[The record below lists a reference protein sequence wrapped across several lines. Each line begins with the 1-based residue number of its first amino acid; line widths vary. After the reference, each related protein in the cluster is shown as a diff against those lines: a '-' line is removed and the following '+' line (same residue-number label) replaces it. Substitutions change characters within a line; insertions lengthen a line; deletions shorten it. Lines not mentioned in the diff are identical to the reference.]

1 MLFQTIASPLIDSLF
16 LTIMSAFDLW
26 KGRCQS
32 MHADVVQS
40 GDQCRV
46 LGYRQGICTVGLRK
60 MIKCN
65 EWICCTC
72 LLTSM
77 QEQNGSAIPVWSE
90 TALPFRVQSFY
101 LGFCTPRHGRFP
113 VWQVLDCQSRNLNHL
128 KPVWL
133 CLDWQ
138 ILVSGVQVHQGR
150 DRGGVTSAVC
160 TIVSSLGKKDSRES
174 KTTLWHTLTVWCMVH
189 LMLHSIQCFLLSGGR
204 GMLHMRIIY
213 IYIICMIMLWYDYM
227 INASNEP
234 SWSILHYLH
243 IT

>member
-1 MLFQTIASPLIDSLF
+1 MNVNKHAGTEWQCDSSVIRNCIAL
-16 LTIMSAFDLW
+16 
-26 KGRCQS
+26 QS
-32 MHADVVQS
+32 S
-40 GDQCRV
+40 
-46 LGYRQGICTVGLRK
+46 
-60 MIKCN
+60 
-65 EWICCTC
+65 E
-72 LLTSM
+72 LLS
-77 QEQNGSAIPVWSE
+77 
-90 TALPFRVQSFY
+90 

-160 TIVSSLGKKDSRES
+160 TIVSSLGKKKSRES